1 MKTKLFAAVAAVGFV
16 AIASAASAA
25 ITITSE
31 NATTGNHALG
41 DGVAD
46 GALLADGMK
55 MIDNFGDGSDAQT
68 PIAGFTFVPQ
78 VFDQGGGVAGYIRNG
93 AGPPQLLGG
102 ESAPPPIYPGVN
114 NYETGNYYTVTSD
127 CGNGHTGCSHTATL
141 TVTSGW
147 LTQFSFYLGS
157 PDTYNTVQFFAGNT
171 QVGDTLSGN
180 QIWSCTACAQ
190 NGDQSFGARAVYDF
204 GGAHVTSVVFGSSGN
219 SFEFDNLAG
228 TVGGIPEPASWA
240 LMIVGF
246 GAAGAMLRSKRR
258 QALAA

>member
-1 MKTKLFAAVAAVGFV
+1 MKIKLFTAAAAAAVF
-16 AIASAASAA
+16 AIAGSAAAS

-31 NATTGNHALG
+31 NATTGNTALG
-41 DGVAD
+41 DGVAN

-55 MIDNFGDGSDAQT
+55 MIDNFGDGGGAQT
-68 PIAGFTFVPQ
+68 PIAGFTFNPQ

-93 AGPPQLLGG
+93 AGPPQLLSG

-127 CGNGHTGCSHTATL
+127 GGPHTATL

-147 LTQFSFYLGS
+147 LSNFSFYLGS
-157 PDTYNTVQFFAGNT
+157 PDTYNTVQFFVGHT
-171 QVGDTLSGN
+171 QLGPTLAGN

-204 GGAHVTSVVFGSSGN
+204 GGAHVTSVVFGSTGN

-228 TVGGIPEPASWA
+228 TLAVPEPASWA
-240 LMIVGF
+240 LMIMGF

-258 QALAA
+258 QTA